1 MTRCVLALE
10 SDRGDNTSSFAC
22 WVLFRLALAF
32 PFSLAFAFVFF
43 FAFLGFVEEARS
55 DSWEMA
61 MLPTVVL
68 PSSLRCCDV
77 GDRIVDTACA
87 AVC

>member
-1 MTRCVLALE
+1 ME

-32 PFSLAFAFVFF
+32 PFSLAFAFVAFAFF

-55 DSWEMA
+55 DSWDMA